1 MADYSQIRKD
11 AEGPEII
18 NYLRYIVGDEFVD
31 SLERFYINEVL
42 NYQVDDF
49 DMERGYSI

>member
-1 MADYSQIRKD
+1 MADYSQIIKD
-11 AEGPEII
+11 AEGSKLIG
-18 NYLRYIVGDEFVD
+18 YLRYVAGDEFVD

-42 NYQVDDF
+42 DYQVDDF